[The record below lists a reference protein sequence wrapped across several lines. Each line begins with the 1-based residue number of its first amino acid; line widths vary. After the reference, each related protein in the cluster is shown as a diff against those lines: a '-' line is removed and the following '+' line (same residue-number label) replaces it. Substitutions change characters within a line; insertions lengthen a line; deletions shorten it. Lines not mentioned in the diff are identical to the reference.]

1 MKNRPYGRKVL
12 SCGVC
17 LVFLALFVCGSAAP
31 ALAKTAAW
39 SVPSWNSSRIHI
51 ATGLKEQECTRR
63 ELLPLCVAQYL
74 ADKNLAISYKTTVL
88 LSHQDGD
95 ILFARCK
102 DMGTGSSSKFLVLVK
117 DQSQRGLVL
126 LYDRLPQRSEAGIP
140 AASSISFDANEN
152 TVVDTTALPDDC
164 IIQITNMIESFVFV
178 LYDCAVVFDA
188 RLCVGSVANFASSV
202 FLTFYFCQP
211 ETPATVK

>member
-1 MKNRPYGRKVL
+1 MKNRLYGRKVL

-17 LVFLALFVCGSAAP
+17 LVLVALFVCGSAAL

-39 SVPSWNSSRIHI
+39 SVPSWNSSRIQI

-102 DMGTGSSSKFLVLVK
+102 NMGTGSSSKFLVLVK
-117 DQSQRGLVL
+117 DPSGRGLL
-126 LYDRLPQRSEAGIP
+126 FLYDQIPQRFGAGAAP
-140 AASSISFDANEN
+140 AAAISFDANEN
-152 TVVDTTALPDDC
+152 TVIDTAALSNDC
-164 IIQITNMIESFVFV
+164 IVQITDMIESFVFV
-178 LYDCAVVFDA
+178 LYDCAVVFDG
-188 RLCVGSVANFASSV
+188 RLCVGSVAHFASSV
-202 FLTFYFCQP
+202 FLTYYFCQP
-211 ETPATVK
+211 ETPAAVK